1 MAAKIHFFIETTK
14 KKKKKDRT
22 GLKNPWNS
30 LRKSFLSPIGATL
43 LIIALRVFLPGYWLS
58 KTCLNLIFKMYLL
71 SEEIPQISLRPGREK
86 SHRFHRWT
94 QISLRPVRPRIR
106 ESRRFRRWRR
116 FFWPIRSWWRR
127 FFLYILYA
135 DETYSVRLR
144 RFFDSP
150 ALFPC
155 RGQKPKGLAES
166 AYATELRLFDA

>member
-106 ESRRFRRWRR
+106 ESRRFGFTSRWSVGPEDKSPFGRR
-116 FFWPIRSWWRR
+116 FPNHRWI
-127 FFLYILYA
+127 A
-135 DETYSVRLR
+135 TETYGFHHKVLIILSENNLYQEIY
-144 RFFDSP
+144 
-150 ALFPC
+150 L
-155 RGQKPKGLAES
+155 
-166 AYATELRLFDA
+166 